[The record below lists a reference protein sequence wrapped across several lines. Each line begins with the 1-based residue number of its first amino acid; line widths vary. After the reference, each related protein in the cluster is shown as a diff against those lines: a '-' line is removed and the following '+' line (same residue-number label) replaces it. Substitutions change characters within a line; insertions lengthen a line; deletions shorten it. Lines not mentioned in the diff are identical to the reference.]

1 MSYYIREK
9 DDSIKELEAAHC
21 EAMERAM
28 ADVVRVEAENA
39 KLREQLAK
47 ADQHIKLHCSDLAS
61 RIIQDSNKA

>member
-1 MSYYIREK
+1 MSTELQDEAIAVARVAQSKEAR
-9 DDSIKELEAAHC
+9 IKALK
-21 EAMERAM
+21 
-28 ADVVRVEAENA
+28 ADNA